1 MPELL
6 QKLDVSQRAA
16 TDDHAT
22 GPAAHA
28 ERIASNGE
36 ASTCNAQVRPQ
47 KLSGGLMCT
56 CMSQSKRILCT
67 Q

>member
-6 QKLDVSQRAA
+6 QKLDVAQRAA
-16 TDDHAT
+16 MDDHAA

-47 KLSGGLMCT
+47 NRWADAHLHVTK
-56 CMSQSKRILCT
+56 
-67 Q
+67 

>member
-6 QKLDVSQRAA
+6 QKLDVAQRAA
-16 TDDHAT
+16 TDDYAAD
-22 GPAAHA
+22 PAAHA

-47 KLSGGLMCT
+47 
-56 CMSQSKRILCT
+56 
-67 Q
+67 